1 MFDIFTWEFDV
12 NDTAVSSSGL
22 CCCECIRADLRC
34 GGIGDAVPGVAEFV
48 FGVFVDLLAA
58 FRVVV
63 VEDFFGAEG
72 FVEREVFGGCCAY
85 DFVS

>member
-12 NDTAVSSSGL
+12 TDAAVSSSGL
-22 CCCECIRADLRC
+22 YGCECVRADLGC
-34 GGIGDAVPGVAEFV
+34 GGASDAIPGVAEFV
-48 FGVFVDLLAA
+48 FGVFVNLLAA

-72 FVEREVFGGCCAY
+72 FVEGEVFGGCCAY